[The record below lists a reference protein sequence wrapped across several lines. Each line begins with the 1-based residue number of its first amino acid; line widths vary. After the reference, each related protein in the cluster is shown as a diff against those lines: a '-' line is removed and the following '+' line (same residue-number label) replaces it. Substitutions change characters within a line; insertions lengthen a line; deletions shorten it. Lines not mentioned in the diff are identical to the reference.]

1 MTITRQEIEDF
12 LYNEAELLDE
22 WKMKEWVALFTE
34 NGTYAVPPIGSPNA
48 NPLSSLYLVND
59 NRERLEHR
67 ALRLLKKE
75 AHVEYPHSSVVHN
88 VYNVRIVDNQ
98 DDVITVK
105 CNFSAYRAKRDFLDN
120 YVGVNEYQ
128 LVKEDG
134 ELKILSKRVILKNE
148 CFTSTRKSKYYF
160 IRFNNAI

>member
-34 NGTYAVPPIGSPNA
+34 NGTYAVPPIGSPDA
-48 NPLSSLYLVND
+48 NPLSSLYLIND

-105 CNFSAYRAKRDFLDN
+105 CNFSAYRAKRDCLDN

-134 ELKILSKRVILKNE
+134 ELKILSKRVILKM
-148 CFTSTRKSKYYF
+148 SALRPHGKVS
-160 IRFNNAI
+160 IIL